1 MEQEF
6 DAAVEEWLAEVE
18 AELAGKNLKIIL
30 IWTYSMQM
38 LS

>member
-18 AELAGKNLKIIL
+18 AELAGKNHCK
-30 IWTYSMQM
+30 TY
-38 LS
+38 LFIDKP